1 MTQKAR
7 QEILEK
13 LKNAPEVPTRRR
25 PSLPP
30 LPELSFNQEEL
41 IARFSENLTEQT
53 GILHRVKNG
62 DEAKTKLAEI
72 AIRENLNT
80 IMVSTDSVIA
90 PLNLSDW
97 GKDVGLKVLSAN
109 DFTDREAYREAV
121 FNQVQAG
128 VTGADF
134 AVAESG
140 TIGLIHDKDQP
151 RLLSVSPI
159 LHIAVL
165 PIDRLF
171 PVYENVTDRVFADK
185 KKLPSHF
192 TFTTGPSM
200 TADIQGGQF
209 KGMHG
214 PRKLIVVLIE

>member
-13 LKNAPEVPTRRR
+13 LKSTPKVRTQRR
-25 PSLPP
+25 PLLPP
-30 LPELSFNQEEL
+30 LSELSFNREEL
-41 IARFSENLTEQT
+41 IVRFSENLTEQT
-53 GILHRVKNG
+53 GIFHRVKNV
-62 DEAKTKLAEI
+62 EEVKTKLAEI
-72 AIRENLNT
+72 AILENLKT
-80 IMVSTDSVIA
+80 IMVSADSVIA
-90 PLNLSDW
+90 PLNLSEW

-121 FNQVQAG
+121 FNQVQAS

-134 AVAESG
+134 AAAESG

-151 RLLSVSPI
+151 RLLSIAPI

-214 PRKLIVVLIE
+214 PGKLIVVLIE